1 MIKLTFLL
9 AAVVAA
15 ANIHGAEADLPS
27 PKPVPRLQAVPL
39 PQDQISFQRDGIE
52 LARYYHATNQFR
64 PFIYPVIG
72 PSGRSLTRLG
82 HPHDPQ
88 GHKHHNSVWISH
100 QSVNGVNFWE
110 DDRAGRIVHQRI
122 EKLEDG
128 QDEAFAVVYNAWRTT
143 NQILLYERRQ
153 ITVRTLPREEWA
165 LILDVNLEAPGS
177 EPVILGET
185 AFGIIGVRMA
195 RSIGVADGGGQIRNS
210 EGHINEAAAFRKPAK
225 WVDYS
230 GNILTGV
237 LEGITLLD
245 HPANFNHPA
254 PFHVRNDG
262 WMGACL
268 TFQGSRR
275 IDPGNPL
282 ALRYGLYVHAGRP
295 SPAQIQ
301 QLYEDFAK
309 WPVPDLRKPQK

>member
-1 MIKLTFLL
+1 MNKLLLMMATF
-9 AAVVAA
+9 VVTI
-15 ANIHGAEADLPS
+15 NIHGADANLPA
-27 PKPVPRLQAVPL
+27 PRPVPRMQAVPL
-39 PQDQISFQRDGIE
+39 PQDQISFQRDGVE

-64 PFIYPVIG
+64 PFVYPVIG
-72 PSGRSLTRLG
+72 PSGRSLTRMG

-88 GHKHHNSVWISH
+88 SHKHHNSVWISH

-110 DDRAGRIVHQRI
+110 DGPAGRIVHQRI

-128 QDEAFAVVYNAWRTT
+128 QDEAFAVVYNAWQTT
-143 NQILLYERRQ
+143 NKILLYERRQ
-153 ITVRTLPREEWA
+153 ITVRTLPREEWV
-165 LILDVNLEAPGS
+165 LILDINLESPKN
-177 EPVILGET
+177 EPVTLGET

-195 RSIGVADGGGQIRNS
+195 RSIGVTDGGGQIRNS
-210 EGHINEAAAFRKPAK
+210 EGDVNEAAVFRKPAK

-237 LEGITLLD
+237 LEGITLMD

-268 TFQGSRR
+268 TFQGARR
-275 IDPGNPL
+275 IEPGNHL
-282 ALRYGLYVHAGRP
+282 ALRYGLYVHSGRP
-295 SPAQIQ
+295 PLAQIQ
-301 QLYEDFAK
+301 ELYDNFVK